1 MFKFFK
7 NVVSEF
13 GRVGGFDPAEREGD
27 YLSGS
32 DKIFARVPKPEVAPV
47 PPKPK
52 VKPKATVEPLP
63 AVTAPLPVVVP
74 VAAVDSAMES
84 VWPAGP
90 TPSTEPTLAAYLL
103 RMRREHVDQVF
114 QNTILDGSVFDSYK
128 VPASDPPF

>member
-13 GRVGGFDPAEREGD
+13 GRVGSFDPVERGGD
-27 YLSGS
+27 YLSAS
-32 DKIFARVPKPEVAPV
+32 DKIFSRVPKADVVPVAS
-47 PPKPK
+47 KPK
-52 VKPKATVEPLP
+52 VKPKATVEPVP

-90 TPSTEPTLAAYLL
+90 IPSTEPTLAAYLL

-128 VPASDPPF
+128 VPATDPPF